1 MAILGEKV
9 QSLLTKWQNL
19 MSLQNRDVELE
30 RRKERG
36 KKEGKEE

>member
-1 MAILGEKV
+1 
-9 QSLLTKWQNL
+9 

-36 KKEGKEE
+36 KKDAKEEREEK